1 MGKHELFSCSTGSQN
16 VISILHTS
24 FHRSLSHSFVRCRC
38 GNIPE
43 ATVWLKVLLALLHSF
58 DDACLVSCIHATTR
72 SISILKCSVCSGAY
86 QRHGNRIV
94 IELLHGS
101 PASQNLCPELSA
113 LSNLPCS
120 NAQPASVDCHE
131 RLLPRQTLRPRGS
144 RSVTG
149 TGCFRCMAALAEA
162 NCCAVV
168 GKASWSR
175 TYLPNLWRTASKR
188 RLLAAFVLRL
198 LGSGVAKQQE
208 MSLGHFVLCW
218 GHDFRCARFPI
229 AAVLHSPSR
238 PRMHRH

>member
-43 ATVWLKVLLALLHSF
+43 ATAWLKVLLALLHSF

-120 NAQPASVDCHE
+120 TAQPASVDCHE

-149 TGCFRCMAALAEA
+149 TGCFLQVHGSLGGGKLLRRGRESLLVA
-162 NCCAVV
+162 NLPAQPLENCIETKAPCRFCASSS
-168 GKASWSR
+168 GEWSCQTARNEPR
-175 TYLPNLWRTASKR
+175 T
-188 RLLAAFVLRL
+188 LRSL
-198 LGSGVAKQQE
+198 LGTR
-208 MSLGHFVLCW
+208 L
-218 GHDFRCARFPI
+218 
-229 AAVLHSPSR
+229 
-238 PRMHRH
+238 